1 MKSIFALALVSL
13 SLTAAASWKLESHYG
28 KLFTKKGMYFC
39 SLTNDTGRDL
49 DLKYVHFHFMKAV
62 GSDTNIIIQN
72 RIDKI
77 LLAGETLVEPAGV
90 NVSHISQTCK
100 FMAR

>member
-1 MKSIFALALVSL
+1 MKSIFAMALVTL
-13 SLTAAASWKLESHYG
+13 SLTASASWKLESHYG
-28 KLFTKKGMYFC
+28 ELIMKKGKYFC

-49 DLKYVHFHFMKAV
+49 DLKYVHFHFMKIV

-77 LLAGETLVEPAGV
+77 LPAGETLIEASGENISLV
-90 NVSHISQTCK
+90 SQTCK